1 MAPRKRTTPK
11 EERPKTSRR
20 RQQAGVKESAAP
32 PADAPAASD
41 SGADHKSPFK
51 DIEERFHES
60 LERPIEEARR
70 IGKADIVI
78 GIPFYNEVDTIAH
91 VIQIAIMGLEEYYP
105 TQRCVIV
112 AAGSPVGGKAL
123 AVINSL
129 PRHHRIE
136 RIAFT
141 FGDSRISGKGWSVRA
156 IAEIARM
163 LNADH
168 AILEADLR
176 SREKDGEMQG
186 LAPDWIYLLLEPIR
200 LGKAD
205 VVISRFNRH
214 YLEFGPNLLTYPL
227 LTAIYNR
234 PIHRVVGGQ
243 WAIAHWILPNYLRVP
258 LHLWGTDISGYGVD
272 GWTGIA
278 GIAGGA
284 RIVEADLGIKIHQ
297 PSIAKREMV
306 LRQVAKVLLDQIVTD
321 TSWLNEM
328 EKTPST
334 PLLTPLPVFGARRE
348 HRADPVD
355 LFPDQLIAKF
365 KEGFNTFHALYQ
377 KVLPE
382 DAYRLLEQLSETD
395 VDNFLFP
402 TSLWIDVVYN
412 FLLAYAFGKEYSR
425 GDLLNA
431 LIYLHG
437 AFLASFSMGME
448 RLKDRLSSLLSDET
462 ERLLTLEAQKR
473 FEDLGTDFLL
483 KRAAFLKS
491 WEMTSESLKPPVPQ
505 ITYREFIPGVPL
517 VVPTEITTPDGRVVT
532 ANGIYDTVFARQK
545 TQFERF
551 VYNYLKVPRQ
561 ASSLEITLAIK
572 DFLASVEERLF
583 PDADLCTM
591 EGTTKLVK
599 AVFRLLPHEDAFS
612 LTPEI
617 ASRLLAMYPPLTLL
631 TKKGFSSVAEMLKV
645 YSPCDVLALAS
656 WTEEREWTQGLW
668 KLISEDLRPEHFAP
682 CPITPIVVSH
692 DDFPALVE
700 MKDSSALNKLTS
712 RIVVASLHKGM
723 GGEFPK
729 LRYVSTLAKNIV
741 EAEKFGRIWRRFA
754 EDGGGFARKV
764 VNSMEGH
771 WGREPL
777 SAHAIFEDGVQR
789 TVVERVKKMTERM
802 IAEARNEAI
811 RTLAEHIRALVEAY
825 HLALMLPDGKF
836 VTCSA
841 WSWASYSFKGG
852 RASPSPLSLHV
863 ERDWASREFLLE
875 YYKAI
880 GGSEEAMEEKIIEL
894 MGQGRESDDLA
905 AILLGTEKGR
915 EKVVPLKPVIIE
927 QPRAGSL
934 TRYSGNPV
942 LQPIK
947 NHAWESKYVLNAGAI
962 RLDGKVYLV
971 YRAFGDDEVSRLG
984 LAISRDGFRFTQ
996 RLDKPI
1002 FEPANSNETKGCEDP
1017 RLVLMGGR
1025 IFMTY
1030 TAYDGTVAQ
1039 IALASITKED
1049 FVNFQWD
1056 RWERHGL
1063 VFPGYTDKDAAMFPA
1078 QFNGKFAMLHR
1089 VDPHIWI
1096 TFSDHLSCPWPRQEH
1111 KILAGAT
1118 AGMMWDGLKI
1128 GAGAQPIRTRYGW
1141 LLITHGVDYARVYRL
1156 GVMLLDL
1163 HDPTKLIYRSPNFI
1177 LEPETASEVGK
1188 EGECWVR
1195 NVVFTCGALPL
1206 YDTREELGAE
1216 DELIVYYGA
1225 SDTVISVAIG
1235 KVGDLIP
1242 AQFRV

>member
-1 MAPRKRTTPK
+1 MTPRKRTTEKK
-11 EERPKTSRR
+11 EESPKAPPNRR
-20 RQQAGVKESAAP
+20 RSRITEPAERKGPLRDVDERFRESLAP
-32 PADAPAASD
+32 PL
-41 SGADHKSPFK
+41 G
-51 DIEERFHES
+51 
-60 LERPIEEARR
+60 EARR
-70 IGKADIVI
+70 LGRADIVI

-91 VIQIAIMGLEEYYP
+91 VIQIAAMGLEEYYP
-105 TQRCVIV
+105 NQKCVIV

-123 AVINSL
+123 EVIQSL
-129 PRHHRIE
+129 PHPHRIE
-136 RIAFT
+136 LIAFT
-141 FGDSRISGKGWSVRA
+141 FHDPRISGKGWSVRA
-156 IAEIARM
+156 IAEIARA

-176 SREKDGEMQG
+176 SREKDGVMQG

-234 PIHRVVGGQ
+234 PIHRIVGGQ
-243 WAIAHWILPNYLRVP
+243 WAISHAILPSYLRVP
-258 LHLWGTDISGYGVD
+258 LHLWGSDISGYGVD
-272 GWTGIA
+272 GWTAIA

-284 RIVEADLGIKIHQ
+284 RIVEADLGIKIHR
-297 PSIAKREMV
+297 PSIVKREMV

-321 TSWLNEM
+321 TSWLDEM
-328 EKTPST
+328 EKMPTA
-334 PLLTPLPVFGARRE
+334 PLLTPLPTFGARRD
-348 HRADPVD
+348 HPADPVE
-355 LFPDQLIAKF
+355 LFPDQIIAKF

-382 DAYRLLEQLSETD
+382 DAYRQLEQLSETS
-395 VDNFLFP
+395 VDDFHFP

-412 FLLAYAFGKEYSR
+412 FLLAYAFGKQYSR

-431 LIYLHG
+431 LINLHG
-437 AFLASFSMGME
+437 AFLASFSMDMQ
-448 RLKDRLSSLLSDET
+448 RLKERLSSLMSEET
-462 ERLLTLEAQKR
+462 ERLLTLEARKR

-483 KRAAFLKS
+483 KRPSFLKS

-551 VYNYLKVPRQ
+551 VYHYLKVPHQ
-561 ASSLEITLAIK
+561 ASSLEITLAVK

-583 PDADLCTM
+583 PDVDLCTI

-599 AVFRLLPHEDAFS
+599 AVFHLLPHEDAFS
-612 LTPEI
+612 LIPEI

-729 LRYVSTLAKNIV
+729 LRYVSTLSKNIV
-741 EAEKFGRIWRRFA
+741 EAEKFGRIWRHFA
-754 EDGGGFARKV
+754 EEGPGFARKV

-789 TVVERVKKMTERM
+789 TVVERVKQMTERM
-802 IAEARNEAI
+802 IAEAKDEAT
-811 RTLAEHIRALVEAY
+811 RTLAEDIRNLVEAY

-875 YYKAI
+875 YYNAI
-880 GGSEEAMEEKIIEL
+880 GGSEQAMEEKIMEL
-894 MGQGRESDDLA
+894 MGRGRESDDLA

-915 EKVVPLKPVIIE
+915 EKVVPLKPVVIE

-947 NHAWESKYVLNAGAI
+947 SHSWESKYVLNAGAI

-996 RLDKPI
+996 RLDRPI
-1002 FEPANSNETKGCEDP
+1002 FEPANPNETKGCEDP
-1017 RLVLMGGR
+1017 RLVIMGGR

-1049 FVNFQWD
+1049 FVNFRWD
-1056 RWERHGL
+1056 KWERHGL

-1096 TFSDHLSCPWPRQEH
+1096 TFSDHLSCPWPRHEH

-1163 HDPTKLIYRSPNFI
+1163 QDPTKLIYRSPNFV
-1177 LEPETASEVGK
+1177 LEPEESCEVGK

-1206 YDTREELGAE
+1206 YDTREDLGAE

-1225 SDTVISVAIG
+1225 SDTVISIAIG